1 MHPALANKSTLTAPG
16 EPPTDPSTLGGS
28 EGQLRDMLRE
38 KFRGAHRSPPAKRP
52 EGVRRLCV
60 VLPDSLQPEG
70 VGPNDEIDLSGWR
83 PTPKYQ
89 VRLGEQDWLNACS
102 QGRREV
108 EPRLQTGCPG
118 K

>member
-1 MHPALANKSTLTAPG
+1 MHPALANKSTLIAPG
-16 EPPTDPSTLGGS
+16 EPPTDPSTLGGR

-38 KFRGAHRSPPAKRP
+38 KFTGAHRSPPAKRP

-83 PTPKYQ
+83 QRLSIRFDWASRTGSMLAPK
-89 VRLGEQDWLNACS
+89 ED
-102 QGRREV
+102 
-108 EPRLQTGCPG
+108 
-118 K
+118 